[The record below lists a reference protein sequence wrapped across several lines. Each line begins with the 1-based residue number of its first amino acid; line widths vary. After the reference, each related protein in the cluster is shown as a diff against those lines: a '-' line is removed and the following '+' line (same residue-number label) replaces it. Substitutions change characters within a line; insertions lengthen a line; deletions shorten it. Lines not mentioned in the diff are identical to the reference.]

1 MAYGDARE
9 GYHRVVSGYARVRFG
24 KNGYKN
30 QPIYKYIPKQQQ
42 AAPAPAPQPAAPSY
56 ASTMATA
63 TSNFNARLAQ
73 IQSQYSAQN
82 TALTN
87 QLNEQKAQYKAFE
100 ESSNKRISNLSST
113 IANATSAYDPTE
125 GLETS
130 TNINP
135 ALTIQ
140 EKSKTLTKGTSR
152 YNRNNL
158 SINNVNV

>member
-1 MAYGDARE
+1 MAYGGYRE
-9 GYHRVVSGYARVRFG
+9 GYQRVVSGYARVRFG
-24 KNGYKN
+24 KAGHRN
-30 QPIYKYIPKQQQ
+30 QPIYAYIPKQQQ
-42 AAPAPAPQPAAPSY
+42 AAPAPAQQPAAPSN
-56 ASTMATA
+56 ASMATA